1 MRRLLILPTVLLL
14 ITGAAVAQDPAP
26 LSDTEIQ
33 RLVEQKLRGENLL
46 TDGVEVSVDGGV
58 VTLGGKVPNVST
70 KDRIIETA
78 LEVLQVKEV
87 LSELEIAPGDSA
99 EGAETIQEPTPSSDE
114 QIRQLVEEKL
124 QAEKLLKETFD
135 VSVEAGVVTLKG
147 KVPNVWTKDR
157 IVAIVLEVPQAKE
170 IFSELAI
177 ATGESDQ
184 DLAKQLAEKIRRYP
198 NYTIHDEVTGRVED
212 GAVYLIGW
220 VTMPFK
226 SSAIEE
232 MASKILGVQEVRNE
246 ISVLPTSSID
256 AKLRETLAQRIYG
269 NSTFRAYASQVY
281 PPIHIIV
288 HSSRVLLTGVVN
300 SEIEKVKAERI
311 TNSTFGVLSVE
322 NLLRVER

>member
-46 TDGVEVSVDGGV
+46 TDGVEVSVDG
-58 VTLGGKVPNVST
+58 
-70 KDRIIETA
+70 
-78 LEVLQVKEV
+78 
-87 LSELEIAPGDSA
+87 
-99 EGAETIQEPTPSSDE
+99 
-114 QIRQLVEEKL
+114 
-124 QAEKLLKETFD
+124 
-135 VSVEAGVVTLKG
+135 GVVTLKG

-269 NSTFRAYASQVY
+269 NSTFRTYASQVY

-300 SEIEKVKAERI
+300 PEIEKVKAERI
-311 TNSTFGVLSVE
+311 ANSTFGVLSVE